1 MSAWISMID
10 EADASADLTEA
21 YDEAR
26 SPNGHLENV
35 LKIHSHRPNIMRG
48 HVRLYRSILHDE
60 ANTVPEWF
68 QETVGA
74 YVSMINGGSYS
85 YANHWANARH
95 LIGDDA
101 RSDAIEAAFADR
113 EPQRVF
119 EGAELAALQYAEK
132 LTARPNEMIEAD
144 VDAMRA
150 GGFDDGQ
157 ILEINQVCCYFA
169 YANRLLNGL
178 GVSLGEAPVGFYT

>member
-1 MSAWISMID
+1 MS
-10 EADASADLTEA
+10 
-21 YDEAR
+21 
-26 SPNGHLENV
+26 
-35 LKIHSHRPNIMRG
+35 RPNHPTTQAAG
-48 HVRLYRSILHDE
+48 LE
-60 ANTVPEWF
+60 
-68 QETVGA
+68 GA
-74 YVSMINGGSYS
+74 
-85 YANHWANARH
+85 H
-95 LIGDDA
+95 LIGDDV

>member
-1 MSAWISMID
+1 MSAWISMI
-10 EADASADLTEA
+10 EEGEASADLADA

-26 SPNGHLENV
+26 SPNGHIENV

-48 HVRLYRSILHDE
+48 HVRLYRAILHDE
-60 ANTVPEWF
+60 SNTVPEWF

-95 LIGDDA
+95 LIGDEQRA
-101 RSDAIEAAFADR
+101 DAIEAAFRDR

-119 EGAELAALQYAEK
+119 EGGELAALKYAEK
-132 LTARPNEMIEAD
+132 LTTHPNDMAESD
-144 VDAMRA
+144 VDAMRE

-178 GVSLGEAPVGFYT
+178 GVSLGEAPVGYYT